1 MRKILLVLLVA
12 LGAIGTS
19 FAQGADIPDEQ
30 VVPGSIQANG
40 DRSSQYGV
48 FFEES
53 VDTLRMPTLLYGYNT
68 KNNQQNAI
76 SFCSGLDDPACAAAS
91 GFKFYALFPPCENDS
106 QVDCVESVYAIT
118 PTSPVRIQ
126 GKYIRTMPSTISK
139 PYKGDQAR
147 GLPAGANAGIWT
159 IPGVKNKGGSED
171 YAVILSRVGDVSVD
185 STKSSLGDL
194 RAAILPVT
202 IVTNP
207 GYRANVAV
215 INDYGNTGTNHVGVN
230 HPGTVNFEPCAI
242 VEDGACALR
251 QGFPEDVQFGMA
263 VRFSK
268 PINGWLHGRIS
279 SPQIDYQIKSYGTRI
294 EMQGFSTKVP
304 VVGGFAPLTAFTDE
318 VRKTIKYLP
327 NPGGTTFP
335 GASGENSMNELSG
348 WAKLFGDKAIAYP
361 SQWIFYNLPEFQM
374 QSANQCIRNSTTLAG
389 FVTTNSTTYAAGPP
403 IFNQESQSLDY
414 KVASAHYL
422 KDGSV
427 FAGEY
432 NLYID
437 SKVARCIYQFS
448 SAPISARI
456 SIVNETGEA
465 KVATTTVR
473 ESGGWIHLSAAGFTF
488 SNPTLKVRLT
498 QESASAAPA
507 AAPSAAPGVQA
518 EKSVSKI
525 SSITCVKGKISKKVT
540 GSNPAC
546 PAGFKKK

>member
-1 MRKILLVLLVA
+1 LGGNLAVA
-12 LGAIGTS
+12 
-19 FAQGADIPDEQ
+19 ADIPDEQ
-30 VVPGSIQANG
+30 VVPGSIQSNG
-40 DRSSQYGV
+40 DRSNQFGV

-53 VDTLRMPTLLYGYNT
+53 VDTLRMPTLLYGYDT

-76 SFCSGLDDPACAAAS
+76 SFCTGLDDPACASAS

-106 QVDCVESVYAIT
+106 QVDCIESVYAIT
-118 PTSPVRIQ
+118 PSSPARIQ
-126 GKYIRTMPSTISK
+126 GKYLRTMPSTVSK
-139 PYKGDQAR
+139 PYKGDPSR
-147 GLPAGANAGIWT
+147 GLPNGGNAGIWT

-171 YAVILSRVGDVSVD
+171 YAVILSRVGDISKT
-185 STKSSLGDL
+185 SGASNLGDL
-194 RAAILPVT
+194 RAVILPVT
-202 IVTNP
+202 VVSNP

-215 INDYGNTGTNHVGVN
+215 INDYGNTGVNHVGVN
-230 HPGTVNFEPCAI
+230 HPGMVNFEPCAI

-251 QGFPEDVQFGMA
+251 QGFPEGVQFGMS

-268 PINGWLHGRIS
+268 PVNGWLHGRIS
-279 SPQIDYQIKSYGTRI
+279 SPQIDYQTKTYGTRI
-294 EMQGFSTKVP
+294 EMQGLATKVP
-304 VVGGFAPLTAFTDE
+304 IVGGFVSATAFTDE
-318 VRKTIKYLP
+318 VKKTIKYIP
-327 NPGGTTFP
+327 NSGSTTFP

-361 SQWIFYNLPEFQM
+361 SQWIFYNLPEYQM

-403 IFNQESQSLDY
+403 SFNQESQSLDY

-427 FAGEY
+427 FQGEY

-448 SAPISARI
+448 SAPISATI

-465 KVATTTVR
+465 KVATTTVQ

-488 SNPTLKVRLT
+488 SNPTLKVKLT
-498 QESASAAPA
+498 QEAAPARVDKAAPA
-507 AAPSAAPGVQA
+507 AAPAAT
-518 EKSVSKI
+518 
-525 SSITCVKGKISKKVT
+525 SITCVKGKISRKVS
-540 GSNPAC
+540 GFKPVC
-546 PAGFKKK
+546 PAGYKKK

>member
-1 MRKILLVLLVA
+1 MRKVLLALLVT
-12 LGAIGTS
+12 LGVIGTN

-30 VVPGSIQANG
+30 VVPGSIQTNG
-40 DRSSQYGV
+40 DRSNQYGV
-48 FFEES
+48 YFEES

-76 SFCSGLDDPACAAAS
+76 SFCTGLDDPACAAAS
-91 GFKFYALFPPCENDS
+91 GFKFYALFPPCENDA
-106 QVDCVESVYAIT
+106 QVDCLESVYAIT
-118 PTSPVRIQ
+118 PTSPARIQ
-126 GKYIRTMPSTISK
+126 GKYLRTMPSTVSK
-139 PYKGDQAR
+139 PYKGDTAR
-147 GLPAGANAGIWT
+147 GLPNGGNAGIWT
-159 IPGVKNKGGSED
+159 IPGVKNQGGSED
-171 YAVILSRVGDVSVD
+171 YAVILSRVGDISKA
-185 STKSSLGDL
+185 SATSSLGDL
-194 RAAILPVT
+194 RAVILPVT
-202 IVTNP
+202 IVSNP

-215 INDYGNTGTNHVGVN
+215 INDYGNTGVNHVGVN

-251 QGFPEDVQFGMA
+251 QGFPEGVQFGMA

-268 PINGWLHGRIS
+268 PISGWLHGRIS
-279 SPQIDYQIKSYGTRI
+279 SPQIDYQTKSYGTRI
-294 EMQGFSTKVP
+294 EMQGLSTKVP
-304 VVGGFAPLTAFTDE
+304 VVGGYVPLSAFTDE
-318 VRKTIKYLP
+318 VKKTIKYIP
-327 NPGGTTFP
+327 NPGSTTFP

-361 SQWIFYNLPEFQM
+361 SQWIFYNLPEYQM
-374 QSANQCIRNSTTLAG
+374 QSANQCIKNSTTLAG

-403 IFNQESQSLDY
+403 TFNQESQSLDY

-427 FAGEY
+427 FQGEY

-448 SAPISARI
+448 SAPISATI

-488 SNPTLKVRLT
+488 SNPTLKVKLT
-498 QESASAAPA
+498 QEAAPAQVEKAAPA
-507 AAPSAAPGVQA
+507 AT
-518 EKSVSKI
+518 
-525 SSITCVKGKISKKVT
+525 SITCVKGKISKKVT
-540 GSNPAC
+540 GFKPTC
-546 PAGFKKK
+546 PVGYKKK